1 MSNSLFINGVWLQ
14 GSGTTFV
21 KQTRLITKLYGQA
34 LKLRLVMLRKLAKL
48 LVQHSSVG
56 AFTFA
61 ERVAIVEKFAAL
73 LEENKSI

>member
-34 LKLRLVMLRKLAKL
+34 LKLRLVMLRKLAAART
-48 LVQHSSVG
+48 
-56 AFTFA
+56 AFQRG
-61 ERVAIVEKFAAL
+61 RVYL
-73 LEENKSI
+73 C